1 MKKLTEYL
9 INNFDKVKI
18 HSKYID
24 KGDVFIALA
33 GKNNHG
39 NDFIQVAIKKGAKY
53 IITDQKPDLNSR
65 NKKIILVKNSLKFLK
80 EISIKKRKL
89 YNGKVIGITGSIG
102 KTSIKENLKFF
113 LTPYFIISASIK
125 SYNNYLGVIISLI
138 NLNLKSDFAIFEIGT
153 NDFFEIRRLTSLVKP
168 SQVIISNIY
177 QTHLEKLITT
187 RNIAKEKSDIFNPK
201 YNPNIELLVLPNL
214 NKDDLYL
221 NNLSKKYKIN
231 KLLTF
236 GKKDTSTYKLSNFKL
251 KNNKICELSIYF
263 NNKIN
268 KFDTN
273 ILIEYQFYNLII
285 SLIIIQHNKLNI
297 NNFYNQLKKIPLVDG
312 RGLSHKVFLKN
323 KRINLIDESYNASPQ
338 SVENCILYF
347 DEMKKKKLQ
356 KKILLIG
363 KMNELGKLEY
373 YYHKKIVI
381 LIKKTK
387 IDNVLFVG
395 NIYRRILNLKKI
407 NDKRFL
413 FFVNE
418 NELFSFFY
426 NKLKKDD
433 IILAKGSNSTIVNK
447 FIKKILL
454 NEGKI

>member
-1 MKKLTEYL
+1 M
-9 INNFDKVKI
+9 
-18 HSKYID
+18 
-24 KGDVFIALA
+24 
-33 GKNNHG
+33 
-39 NDFIQVAIKKGAKY
+39 
-53 IITDQKPDLNSR
+53 QK
-65 NKKIILVKNSLKFLK
+65 
-80 EISIKKRKL
+80 KKRNL
-89 YNGKVIGITGSIG
+89 YTGKVIGITGSLG
-102 KTSIKENLKFF
+102 KTTLKEYLKFF
-113 LTPYFIISASIK
+113 LSINHKVSASIK
-125 SYNNYLGVIISLI
+125 SYNNILGVSISLA

-153 NDFFEIRRLTSLVKP
+153 NNFNEIKKLTKIVLP
-168 SQVIISNIY
+168 QQVIITNIY
-177 QTHLEKLITT
+177 PTHLENLIST